1 MKPVL
6 DMRVCTLTPAVP
18 TIQYKFAQVYKVSL
32 WLGQYKAATAKRITL
47 WSSTP
52 RVSGFWSS
60 KKFNM
65 KEFKKAQSR
74 QKKSSSR
81 PLPTST
87 PRERSD
93 GKEHQISP
101 KLGPWAMLGICRYS
115 YILTLSENHHLLLC
129 M

>member
-1 MKPVL
+1 MHSHPQFQL
-6 DMRVCTLTPAVP
+6 
-18 TIQYKFAQVYKVSL
+18 QYKFAQVYKVSL

-74 QKKSSSR
+74 KKQV
-81 PLPTST
+81 LKPTIAYVDSQGKKRWKGT
-87 PRERSD
+87 SD
-93 GKEHQISP
+93 LTKTGT
-101 KLGPWAMLGICRYS
+101 LGYVR
-115 YILTLSENHHLLLC
+115 HL
-129 M
+129 